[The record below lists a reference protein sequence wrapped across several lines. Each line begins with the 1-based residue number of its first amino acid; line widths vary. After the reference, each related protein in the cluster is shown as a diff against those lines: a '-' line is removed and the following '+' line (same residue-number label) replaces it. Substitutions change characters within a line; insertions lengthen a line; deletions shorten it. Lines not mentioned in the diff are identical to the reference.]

1 MKNIYFK
8 ILRLLLIGSI
18 FVEAENLGHRLGGD
32 VYSYENT
39 LICYKKALTN
49 LQSKKKFK
57 NVEFDIQETK
67 DNKIVVFH
75 DREIKR
81 LIPKNK
87 HNLKVLK
94 RVLKRKSFEKI
105 RMRHLTLKEVKGLLL
120 AKGVSIPTLEEVLI
134 SSVKWKLKK
143 PMHIEVKTLHSDKA
157 RYQLIETIN
166 KYSKKLDMSLI
177 AFPRNFYK
185 SFPFTPRWI
194 KLFQENHIEA
204 SQIGK
209 HFFTKTTTFCSS
221 SESFATL
228 VSESSFSINKRNG
241 RSKEFVFVLPKDTKC
256 QDTIKIGIYGGSD
269 DSGDRGVTFHLS
281 NKNGKKLLSGFSNS
295 TAWEWF
301 TLNPKGNKKLILTI
315 EDMDTKFIG
324 KYPGN
329 GGIIKVLL
337 DIK

>member
-1 MKNIYFK
+1 MKKIYFK
-8 ILRLLLIGSI
+8 ILLLSLIGSI
-18 FVEAENLGHRLGGD
+18 FLEAENLGHRLGGD
-32 VYSYENT
+32 IYSYENT
-39 LICYKKALTN
+39 LICYKKALKN
-49 LQSKKKFK
+49 LQSKKNFK

-94 RVLKRKSFEKI
+94 RVLKKKSFEKI
-105 RMRHLTLKEVKGLLL
+105 RIKYLTLKEIKGLLL
-120 AKGVSIPTLEEVLI
+120 AKGVSIPTLEEVLS

-166 KYSKKLDMSLI
+166 KYSKKLNISVI
-177 AFPRNFYK
+177 AFRKAFYK

-194 KLFQENHIEA
+194 KLFQENNIEA
-204 SQIGK
+204 YQIDK
-209 HFFTKTTTFCSS
+209 HFFTKEKFFCSS
-221 SESFATL
+221 SENFTTL
-228 VSESSFSINKRNG
+228 LSESFFYINKKNG
-241 RSKEFVFVLPKDTKC
+241 RNKEFIFVLPKDIKC

-269 DSGDRGVTFHLS
+269 DSGDKGVTFTLS
-281 NKNGKKLLSGFSNS
+281 NENGKKLLSGFSNS

-301 TLNPKGNKKLILTI
+301 TLNPKGNKIFILTI
-315 EDMDTKFIG
+315 EDMDTKFTG

-329 GGIIKVLL
+329 GGMVKVLL